1 MARRSRYD
9 GCRVALLTQH
19 GKQRVIA
26 ALLEPALGCRIA
38 LVTGFDTDQLGTFT
52 RETPR
57 PGTQLQAASQ
67 KARKGMELAGTTL
80 GIASEGS
87 FAADPF
93 SGMLPWNVELVTWV
107 DDELGIEVTGIA
119 QGADRKGHMH
129 SGTWQEIA
137 AFAEREGFPQQ
148 QLVLRPDGQDD
159 PRIYKSIADWATLQ
173 LTFDQCLAQS
183 ASGQVFVERDLRAFA
198 NPSRMQRIEEATA
211 DLLQRLQSTCPV
223 CATPGFWISQRL
235 PGLPCAACRWPTS
248 LAQSEAWSCL
258 RCDHQAITP
267 IADRTLADPAHC
279 AYCNP

>member
-26 ALLEPALGCRIA
+26 PLLEPALGCRIA

-57 PGTQLQAASQ
+57 PGTQQQAASQ
-67 KARKGMELAGTTL
+67 KARKGMELAGTPL

-107 DDELGIEVTGIA
+107 DDELGIEVIGIA
-119 QGADRKGHMH
+119 QGADRKGHMQ